1 MKRTSHITANVS
13 PDSLSV
19 SVLFLLRFY
28 ITLVGCFALA
38 KVIFVFYNA
47 DCGGAFTAQEVVDAI
62 LHGLPLDMAT
72 AGYFAAPLWLG
83 LLVGLWWCT
92 KARLVLFKTYCA
104 IIALLIAAC
113 LVADTGLY
121 EFWGIK
127 LDGTVFAYLDSPEG
141 AMNSVSH
148 AYLVGAGLAY
158 CAYSLILYFALSLV
172 MPREWMKGQGSRV
185 KGQGTRVKSQESGD
199 KGEGERVKGDFL
211 STKEAENKTSKKQ
224 SKVFEKFRD
233 VSLKFRDASLKKT
246 KTFFKRSLTFFKF
259 QNGFMEKGKGV
270 FLRPLTMLLLGG
282 LLFLGIRGGVGKSTA
297 NVGMVYHSDNIFMN
311 HSAVN
316 PAFSIV
322 ASLFKTKDFAEQHE
336 YFDEAERARQF
347 SQLEYHTTGNPIDTL
362 LRTNR
367 PNVLLI
373 LMEGCSAAFVNAIDS
388 TARPDITPRL
398 NQLAT
403 EGVLFTKCYSNS
415 FRTDR
420 GTVCTLSGYPAFPD
434 VSVMKVPSKCERL
447 PSIAQSLAREGYS
460 TEFVYG
466 GDINFTNTNGY
477 LRATGYERTLGDKDF
492 PVAVRRT
499 HNWGVTDH
507 IVLDTLY
514 QRILRYSADRP
525 WHTACLTLA
534 SHEPWEVPYDRI
546 PEDEVLNAMAYLDHA
561 IGEFID
567 RLRQTSVWENTLV
580 ILIPDHGAHY
590 PQGISEAD
598 PKKSHIPM
606 IWTGGAVR
614 QAQRIETL
622 CNQTDLAATLLGQL
636 GIDHSAFTFSRD
648 VLSDTYVRPSAV
660 HVWNEGIYYMD
671 ETGISALSLVSQKKS
686 ILHEAP
692 TPSVD
697 RQRAAHAYLQT
708 AYDDLG
714 GL

>member
-1 MKRTSHITANVS
+1 M
-13 PDSLSV
+13 
-19 SVLFLLRFY
+19 LF
-28 ITLVGCFALA
+28 I
-38 KVIFVFYNA
+38 
-47 DCGGAFTAQEVVDAI
+47 
-62 LHGLPLDMAT
+62 
-72 AGYFAAPLWLG
+72 
-83 LLVGLWWCT
+83 
-92 KARLVLFKTYCA
+92 
-104 IIALLIAAC
+104 
-113 LVADTGLY
+113 
-121 EFWGIK
+121 
-127 LDGTVFAYLDSPEG
+127 
-141 AMNSVSH
+141 
-148 AYLVGAGLAY
+148 
-158 CAYSLILYFALSLV
+158 
-172 MPREWMKGQGSRV
+172 
-185 KGQGTRVKSQESGD
+185 
-199 KGEGERVKGDFL
+199 
-211 STKEAENKTSKKQ
+211 
-224 SKVFEKFRD
+224 
-233 VSLKFRDASLKKT
+233 
-246 KTFFKRSLTFFKF
+246 
-259 QNGFMEKGKGV
+259 
-270 FLRPLTMLLLGG
+270 GG

-297 NVGMVYHSDNIFMN
+297 NVGMVYHSDNLFMN

-316 PAFSIV
+316 PVFSIV
-322 ASLFKTKDFAEQHE
+322 ASLFKTKDFAEQYD
-336 YFDEAERARQF
+336 YFDEAERARLF
-347 SQLEYHTTGNPIDTL
+347 SQMEYHTSGNPIDTL
-362 LRTNR
+362 LHTSR

-373 LMEGCSAAFVNAIDS
+373 LMEGCSASFVHAIDS
-388 TARPDITPRL
+388 TARPDIMPRL

-403 EGVLFTKCYSNS
+403 EGVLFTKCYANS

-447 PSIAQSLAREGYS
+447 PSIAQALAGEGYS

-492 PVAVRRT
+492 PAAVRRT

-514 QRILRYSADRP
+514 QRILRYPADRP
-525 WHTACLTLA
+525 WHTACLTLS
-534 SHEPWEVPYDRI
+534 SHEPWEVPYSRF
-546 PEDEVLNAMAYLDHA
+546 PEDQVLNTMAYLDDS
-561 IGEFID
+561 IGQFID

-590 PQGISEAD
+590 PQGISDAN
-598 PKKSHIPM
+598 PTKSHIPV

-614 QAQRIETL
+614 QARRIETL

-648 VLSDTYVRPSAV
+648 VLSDTYVRPSAI
-660 HVWNEGIYYMD
+660 HVWSEGIYYMD

-697 RQRAAHAYLQT
+697 RQQAAHAYLQT

>member
-1 MKRTSHITANVS
+1 MKRSSHITANVS

-38 KVIFVFYNA
+38 KVIFIAYNSACDTTFTFA
-47 DCGGAFTAQEVVDAI
+47 DAVMAI

-83 LLVGLWWCT
+83 LLVGLWWRT
-92 KARLVLFKTYCA
+92 KARHILFKGYCV

-127 LDGTVFAYLDSPEG
+127 LDGTVFTYLESPEG
-141 AMNSVSH
+141 AMNSVST
-148 AYLVGAGLAY
+148 AYIVGAGLAY
-158 CAYSLILYFALSLV
+158 VAYTLILYFALSHV
-172 MPREWMKGQGSRV
+172 MPREWGKNVRL
-185 KGQGTRVKSQESGD
+185 KA
-199 KGEGERVKGDFL
+199 KGEGVKCP
-211 STKEAENKTSKKQ
+211 
-224 SKVFEKFRD
+224 
-233 VSLKFRDASLKKT
+233 LKRT
-246 KTFFKRSLTFFKF
+246 KTFFKKSLTFLKF
-259 QNGFMEKGKGV
+259 QNGFFEKGKGL
-270 FLRPLTMLLLGG
+270 FLRPLIMLLLGG

-297 NVGMVYHSDNIFMN
+297 NVGMVYHSDNLFMN

-316 PAFSIV
+316 PVFSIV
-322 ASLFKTKDFAEQHE
+322 ASLFKTKDFAEQYD
-336 YFDEAERARQF
+336 YFDEAERARLF
-347 SQLEYHTTGNPIDTL
+347 SQMEYHTSGNPIDTL
-362 LRTNR
+362 LHTSR

-373 LMEGCSAAFVNAIDS
+373 LMEGCSGVFVHAIDS

-403 EGVLFTKCYSNS
+403 EGVLFTQCYANS

-447 PSIAQSLAREGYS
+447 PSIAQALAGEGYS

-492 PVAVRRT
+492 PAVVRRT

-514 QRILRYSADRP
+514 QRILRYPADRP
-525 WHTACLTLA
+525 WHTACLTLS
-534 SHEPWEVPYDRI
+534 SHEPWKVPYDRI

-561 IGEFID
+561 IGQFID

-590 PQGISEAD
+590 PQGISDAS
-598 PKKSHIPM
+598 PTKSHIPV

-614 QAQRIETL
+614 QARRIETL

-648 VLSDTYVRPSAV
+648 VLADTYVRPSAI
-660 HVWNEGIYYMD
+660 HVWSEGIYYMD

-697 RQRAAHAYLQT
+697 RQQAAHAYLQT

>member
-83 LLVGLWWCT
+83 LLVGLWWRT
-92 KARLVLFKTYCA
+92 KARRVLFKTYCA

-141 AMNSVSH
+141 AMNSVST
-148 AYLVGAGLAY
+148 AYICGVALAY
-158 CAYSLILYFALSLV
+158 IAYSLTLYFALSLV
-172 MPREWMKGQGSRV
+172 MPRGWKMSQESRV
-185 KGQGTRVKSQESGD
+185 KGQEARI
-199 KGEGERVKGDFL
+199 
-211 STKEAENKTSKKQ
+211 KENLQKTL
-224 SKVFEKFRD
+224 EKFRD
-233 VSLKFRDASLKKT
+233 ASLKFRDASLKKGLG
-246 KTFFKRSLTFFKF
+246 FFK
-259 QNGFMEKGKGV
+259 KGKGL
-270 FLRPLTMLLLGG
+270 FLRTLILLFIGG

-297 NVGMVYHSDNIFMN
+297 NVGLVYHSDNIYMN
-311 HSAVN
+311 HTAVN
-316 PAFSIV
+316 PVFSVV
-322 ASLFKTKDFAEQHE
+322 ASLFKTKDFAEQHN

-347 SQLEYHTTGNPIDTL
+347 ASLEYHTAGNCTDTL
-362 LRTNR
+362 LNTNR

-403 EGVLFTKCYSNS
+403 EGVLFTKCYANS

-434 VSVMKVPSKCERL
+434 VSVMKMPSKGERL
-447 PSIAQSLAREGYS
+447 PSIAQALAREGYT

-546 PEDEVLNAMAYLDHA
+546 PQDQVLNAMAYLDDC
-561 IGEFID
+561 IGKFID

-590 PQGISEAD
+590 PQGISDAD
-598 PKKSHIPM
+598 PTKSHIPM

-648 VLSDTYVRPSAV
+648 VLSDTYVRPSAI

-671 ETGISALSLVSQKKS
+671 ETGISALNILSQERP

-692 TPSVD
+692 APSVD
-697 RQRAAHAYLQT
+697 RQNAAHAYLQT

>member
-1 MKRTSHITANVS
+1 MKRSSHITANVS

-38 KVIFVFYNA
+38 KVIFIAYNSACDTTFTFA
-47 DCGGAFTAQEVVDAI
+47 DAVMAI

-83 LLVGLWWCT
+83 LLIGLWWRT
-92 KARLVLFKTYCA
+92 QARSILFKAYCA
-104 IIALLIAAC
+104 LISLLIAAC
-113 LVADTGLY
+113 LIADTGLY

-127 LDGTVFAYLDSPEG
+127 LDGTVFAYIESPEG
-141 AMNSVSH
+141 AINSVSN
-148 AYLVGAGLAY
+148 AYIVGAGLAY
-158 CAYSLILYFALSLV
+158 VAYTLILYFALSHV
-172 MPREWMKGQGSRV
+172 MPREWGKNVRL
-185 KGQGTRVKSQESGD
+185 KA
-199 KGEGERVKGDFL
+199 KGEGVKCPL
-211 STKEAENKTSKKQ
+211 KQ
-224 SKVFEKFRD
+224 
-233 VSLKFRDASLKKT
+233 T
-246 KTFFKRSLTFFKF
+246 KTFFKKSLTFLKF
-259 QNGFMEKGKGV
+259 RNGLFERGKGL
-270 FLRPLTMLLLGG
+270 FFRPLIMLLLGG

-297 NVGMVYHSDNIFMN
+297 NVGMVYHSDNLFMN

-316 PAFSIV
+316 PVFSIV
-322 ASLFKTKDFAEQHE
+322 ASLFKTKDFAEQYD
-336 YFDEAERARQF
+336 YFDEAERARLF
-347 SQLEYHTTGNPIDTL
+347 SQLEYHTSGNPIDTL
-362 LRTNR
+362 LHTSR

-373 LMEGCSAAFVNAIDS
+373 LMEGCSGVFVNAIDS

-403 EGVLFTKCYSNS
+403 EGVLFTQCYANS

-420 GTVCTLSGYPAFPD
+420 GTVCTLSGYPAYPD

-447 PSIAQSLAREGYS
+447 PSIAQALAGEGYS

-492 PVAVRRT
+492 PAAVRRT

-514 QRILRYSADRP
+514 QRILRYPADRP
-525 WHTACLTLA
+525 WHTACLTLS
-534 SHEPWEVPYDRI
+534 SHEPWEVPYSRI
-546 PEDEVLNAMAYLDHA
+546 PEDQVLNAMAYLDDS
-561 IGEFID
+561 IGQFID

-590 PQGISEAD
+590 PQGISDAS
-598 PKKSHIPM
+598 PTKSHIPV

-614 QAQRIETL
+614 QARRIETL

-648 VLSDTYVRPSAV
+648 VLADTYVRPSAV
-660 HVWNEGIYYMD
+660 HVWSEGIYYMD

-697 RQRAAHAYLQT
+697 RQQAAHAYLQT

>member
-1 MKRTSHITANVS
+1 MKRLSHITTNAS
-13 PDSLSV
+13 PDSFRT

-72 AGYFAAPLWLG
+72 AGYFAALLWLG
-83 LLVGLWWCT
+83 LLVGLWWRT
-92 KARLVLFKTYCA
+92 KARRVLFKTYCA
-104 IIALLIAAC
+104 IIGLLIAAC

-158 CAYSLILYFALSLV
+158 CAYTLILYFALSHV
-172 MPREWMKGQGSRV
+172 MPREWGKGQE
-185 KGQGTRVKSQESGD
+185 TRVKSQEVKAED
-199 KGEGERVKGDFL
+199 EEQKGP
-211 STKEAENKTSKKQ
+211 
-224 SKVFEKFRD
+224 
-233 VSLKFRDASLKKT
+233 LKKA
-246 KTFFKRSLTFFKF
+246 
-259 QNGFMEKGKGV
+259 KGL

-316 PAFSIV
+316 PVFSIV

-362 LRTNR
+362 LHTSR

-373 LMEGCSAAFVNAIDS
+373 LMEGCSAAFVHAIDS

-403 EGVLFTKCYSNS
+403 EGVLFTRCYANS

-434 VSVMKVPSKCERL
+434 VSVMKMPSKGERL
-447 PSIAQSLAREGYS
+447 PSIAQALAREGYT

-546 PEDEVLNAMAYLDHA
+546 PQDQVFNAMAYLDDC
-561 IGEFID
+561 IGKFID
-567 RLRQTSVWENTLV
+567 RLRQTAAWKNTLV
-580 ILIPDHGAHY
+580 ILLPDHGAHY

-636 GIDHSAFTFSRD
+636 GIAHEEFTFSRD
-648 VLSDTYVRPSAV
+648 VLADTYVRPSAV

-671 ETGISALSLVSQKKS
+671 ETGISALNILSQERP

-692 TPSVD
+692 APSVD
-697 RQRAAHAYLQT
+697 RQNAAHAYLQT
-708 AYDDLG
+708 IYDDLG
-714 GL
+714 EL

>member
-83 LLVGLWWCT
+83 LLVGLWWRT
-92 KARLVLFKTYCA
+92 KARRVLFKTYCA

-141 AMNSVSH
+141 AMNSVST
-148 AYLVGAGLAY
+148 AYICGVALAY
-158 CAYSLILYFALSLV
+158 IAYSLTLYFALSLV
-172 MPREWMKGQGSRV
+172 MPRGWKMSQESRV
-185 KGQGTRVKSQESGD
+185 KGQEARI
-199 KGEGERVKGDFL
+199 
-211 STKEAENKTSKKQ
+211 KENLQKTL
-224 SKVFEKFRD
+224 E
-233 VSLKFRDASLKKT
+233 KFRDASLKFHDVSLK
-246 KTFFKRSLTFFKF
+246 KGLGFFK
-259 QNGFMEKGKGV
+259 KGKGL

-316 PAFSIV
+316 PVFSIV

-403 EGVLFTKCYSNS
+403 EGVLFTKCYANS

-434 VSVMKVPSKCERL
+434 VSVMKMPSKGERL
-447 PSIAQSLAREGYS
+447 PSIAQALAREGYS

-546 PEDEVLNAMAYLDHA
+546 PQDQVLNAMAYLDDC
-561 IGEFID
+561 IGKFID
-567 RLRQTSVWENTLV
+567 RLRQTPAWENTLV

-590 PQGISEAD
+590 PQGISDAD
-598 PKKSHIPM
+598 PIKSHIPM

-671 ETGISALSLVSQKKS
+671 ETGISALNILSQERP

-692 TPSVD
+692 APSVD
-697 RQRAAHAYLQT
+697 RQNAAHAYLQT

>member
-1 MKRTSHITANVS
+1 MKRSSHITANVS

-38 KVIFVFYNA
+38 KVIFIAYNSACDTTFTFA
-47 DCGGAFTAQEVVDAI
+47 DAVMAI

-83 LLVGLWWCT
+83 LLVGLWWRT
-92 KARLVLFKTYCA
+92 KARHILFKGYCV

-127 LDGTVFAYLDSPEG
+127 LDGTVFTYLESPEG
-141 AMNSVSH
+141 AMNSVST
-148 AYLVGAGLAY
+148 AYIVGAGLAY
-158 CAYSLILYFALSLV
+158 VAYTLILYFALSHV
-172 MPREWMKGQGSRV
+172 MPREWGKNVRL
-185 KGQGTRVKSQESGD
+185 KA
-199 KGEGERVKGDFL
+199 KGEGVKCP
-211 STKEAENKTSKKQ
+211 
-224 SKVFEKFRD
+224 
-233 VSLKFRDASLKKT
+233 LKRT
-246 KTFFKRSLTFFKF
+246 KTFFKKSLTFLKF
-259 QNGFMEKGKGV
+259 QNGFFEKGKGL
-270 FLRPLTMLLLGG
+270 FLRPLIMLLLGG

-297 NVGMVYHSDNIFMN
+297 NVGMVYHSDNLFMN

-316 PAFSIV
+316 PVFSIV
-322 ASLFKTKDFAEQHE
+322 ASLFKTKDFAEQYD
-336 YFDEAERARQF
+336 YFDEAERARLF
-347 SQLEYHTTGNPIDTL
+347 SQMEYHTSGNPIDTL
-362 LRTNR
+362 LHTSR

-373 LMEGCSAAFVNAIDS
+373 LMEGCSGVFVNAIDS

-403 EGVLFTKCYSNS
+403 EGVLFTKCYANS

-447 PSIAQSLAREGYS
+447 PSIAQALAGEGYS

-492 PVAVRRT
+492 PAVVRRT

-514 QRILRYSADRP
+514 QRILRYPADRP
-525 WHTACLTLA
+525 WHTACLTLS
-534 SHEPWEVPYDRI
+534 SHEPWKVPYDRI

-561 IGEFID
+561 IGQFID

-590 PQGISEAD
+590 PQGISDAS
-598 PKKSHIPM
+598 PTKSHIPV

-614 QAQRIETL
+614 QARRIETL

-648 VLSDTYVRPSAV
+648 VLADTYVRPSAI
-660 HVWNEGIYYMD
+660 HVWSEGIYYMD

-697 RQRAAHAYLQT
+697 RQQAAHAYLQT

>member
-1 MKRTSHITANVS
+1 MKRSSHITANVS

-38 KVIFVFYNA
+38 KVIFIAYNSACDTTFTFA
-47 DCGGAFTAQEVVDAI
+47 DAVMAI

-83 LLVGLWWCT
+83 LLIGLWWRT
-92 KARLVLFKTYCA
+92 KARHILFKVYCVV
-104 IIALLIAAC
+104 ISLLIATC
-113 LVADTGLY
+113 LIADTGLY

-127 LDGTVFAYLDSPEG
+127 LDGTVFTYLESPEG
-141 AMNSVSH
+141 AMNSVST
-148 AYLVGAGLAY
+148 AYIVGAGLAY
-158 CAYSLILYFALSLV
+158 VAYTLTLYFALSHV
-172 MPREWMKGQGSRV
+172 MPREWGKNVRL
-185 KGQGTRVKSQESGD
+185 KA
-199 KGEGERVKGDFL
+199 KGEGVKCP
-211 STKEAENKTSKKQ
+211 
-224 SKVFEKFRD
+224 
-233 VSLKFRDASLKKT
+233 LKKT
-246 KTFFKRSLTFFKF
+246 KTFFKKSLTFFKF
-259 QNGFMEKGKGV
+259 QNGFFEKGKGL
-270 FLRPLTMLLLGG
+270 FFRTLIMLFIGG

-297 NVGMVYHSDNIFMN
+297 NVGMVYHSDNLFMN

-316 PAFSIV
+316 PVFSIV
-322 ASLFKTKDFAEQHE
+322 ASLFKTKDFAEQYD
-336 YFDEAERARQF
+336 YFDEAERARLF
-347 SQLEYHTTGNPIDTL
+347 SQMEYHTSGNPIDTL
-362 LRTNR
+362 LHTNR

-373 LMEGCSAAFVNAIDS
+373 LMEGCSGVFVHAIDS

-403 EGVLFTKCYSNS
+403 EGVLFTKCYANS

-420 GTVCTLSGYPAFPD
+420 GTVCTLSGYPAYPD

-447 PSIAQSLAREGYS
+447 PSIAQALASEGYS
-460 TEFVYG
+460 TEFIYG

-492 PVAVRRT
+492 PAAVRRT

-514 QRILRYSADRP
+514 QRISRYPADRP
-525 WHTACLTLA
+525 WHTACLTLS

-546 PEDEVLNAMAYLDHA
+546 PQDQVLNAMAYLDDC
-561 IGEFID
+561 IGKFID
-567 RLRQTSVWENTLV
+567 RLRQTPAWENTLV

-606 IWTGGAVR
+606 IWTGGAIR
-614 QAQRIETL
+614 QARRIETL

-660 HVWNEGIYYMD
+660 HVWSEGIYYMD
-671 ETGISALSLVSQKKS
+671 ETGISALSLVSQEKS
-686 ILHEAP
+686 ILHESPAP
-692 TPSVD
+692 SSH
-697 RQRAAHAYLQT
+697 RQQAARAYLQT
-708 AYDDLG
+708 IYDALG
-714 GL
+714 EL

>member
-1 MKRTSHITANVS
+1 MKRSSHITVNVS

-38 KVIFVFYNA
+38 KVIFIAYNSACDTTFTFA
-47 DCGGAFTAQEVVDAI
+47 DAVMAI

-92 KARLVLFKTYCA
+92 KARHILFKGYCA
-104 IIALLIAAC
+104 LIALLIAAC

-127 LDGTVFAYLDSPEG
+127 LDGTVFAYLESPEG
-141 AMNSVSH
+141 AINSVST
-148 AYLVGAGLAY
+148 AYICGAGLAY
-158 CAYSLILYFALSLV
+158 AAYTLILYFALSLV
-172 MPREWMKGQGSRV
+172 MPREWGKNVRL
-185 KGQGTRVKSQESGD
+185 KA
-199 KGEGERVKGDFL
+199 KGEGVKCPL
-211 STKEAENKTSKKQ
+211 KQ
-224 SKVFEKFRD
+224 AK
-233 VSLKFRDASLKKT
+233 
-246 KTFFKRSLTFFKF
+246 TFFKF
-259 QNGFMEKGKGV
+259 QNGFFEKGLGL
-270 FLRPLTMLLLGG
+270 FLRPLIMLLLGG

-297 NVGMVYHSDNIFMN
+297 NVGMVYHSDNLFMN

-316 PAFSIV
+316 PVFSIV
-322 ASLFKTKDFAEQHE
+322 ASLFKTKDFAEQYD
-336 YFDEAERARQF
+336 YFEEAERARLF
-347 SQLEYHTTGNPIDTL
+347 SQLEYHTSGNPIDTL
-362 LRTNR
+362 LHTNR

-373 LMEGCSAAFVNAIDS
+373 LMEGCSASFVHAIDS

-403 EGVLFTKCYSNS
+403 ESVVFTQCYANS

-447 PSIAQSLAREGYS
+447 PSIAQALAGEGYA
-460 TEFVYG
+460 TEFIYG

-492 PVAVRRT
+492 PAAVRRT

-514 QRILRYSADRP
+514 QRILRYPADRS
-525 WHTACLTLA
+525 WHAACLTLS
-534 SHEPWEVPYDRI
+534 SHEPWKVPYDRI
-546 PEDEVLNAMAYLDHA
+546 PEDEVLNAMAYLDHS

-567 RLRQTSVWENTLV
+567 RLRQTSAWQNTLV

-598 PKKSHIPM
+598 PTKSHIPM

-614 QAQRIETL
+614 QARHIETL

-648 VLSDTYVRPSAV
+648 VLADTYVRPSAI
-660 HVWNEGIYYMD
+660 HVWSEGIYYMG

-697 RQRAAHAYLQT
+697 RQQAAHAYLQT
-708 AYDDLG
+708 VYDDLG

>member
-1 MKRTSHITANVS
+1 MKRSSHITANVS

-38 KVIFVFYNA
+38 KVIFIAYNSACDTTFTFA
-47 DCGGAFTAQEVVDAI
+47 DAVMAI

-83 LLVGLWWCT
+83 LLIGLWWRT
-92 KARLVLFKTYCA
+92 KARHILFRGYCA
-104 IIALLIAAC
+104 LIALLIAAC
-113 LVADTGLY
+113 LIADTGLY

-127 LDGTVFAYLDSPEG
+127 LDGTVFTYLESPEG
-141 AMNSVSH
+141 AINSVST
-148 AYLVGAGLAY
+148 AYICGAGLAY
-158 CAYSLILYFALSLV
+158 VAYTLILYFALSLV
-172 MPREWMKGQGSRV
+172 MPREWGKNVRL
-185 KGQGTRVKSQESGD
+185 KA
-199 KGEGERVKGDFL
+199 KGEGVKCP
-211 STKEAENKTSKKQ
+211 
-224 SKVFEKFRD
+224 
-233 VSLKFRDASLKKT
+233 LKRA
-246 KTFFKRSLTFFKF
+246 KTFFKFR
-259 QNGFMEKGKGV
+259 NGLFERGKGL
-270 FLRPLTMLLLGG
+270 FLRPLIMLFIGG

-297 NVGMVYHSDNIFMN
+297 NVGMVYHSDNLFMN

-316 PAFSIV
+316 PVFSIV
-322 ASLFKTKDFAEQHE
+322 ASLFKTKDFAEQYD
-336 YFDEAERARQF
+336 YFDEAERACLF
-347 SQLEYHTTGNPIDTL
+347 SQLEYHTSGNPIDTL
-362 LRTNR
+362 LHTSR

-373 LMEGCSAAFVNAIDS
+373 LMEGCSASFVHAIDS

-403 EGVLFTKCYSNS
+403 ESVLFTKCYANS

-420 GTVCTLSGYPAFPD
+420 GTVCTLSGYPAYPD

-447 PSIAQSLAREGYS
+447 PSIAQALAGEGYA

-492 PVAVRRT
+492 PAAVRRT

-514 QRILRYSADRP
+514 QRILRYPADRS
-525 WHTACLTLA
+525 WHTACLTLS
-534 SHEPWEVPYDRI
+534 SHEPWEVPYNRI
-546 PEDEVLNAMAYLDHA
+546 PEDQVLNAMAYLDDS

-567 RLRQTSVWENTLV
+567 RLRQTSVWQNTLV

-590 PQGISEAD
+590 PQGISDAN
-598 PKKSHIPM
+598 PTKSHIPV

-614 QAQRIETL
+614 QARRIETL

-648 VLSDTYVRPSAV
+648 VLSDTYVRPSAI
-660 HVWNEGIYYMD
+660 HVWSEGIYYMD

-697 RQRAAHAYLQT
+697 RQQAAHAYLQT

>member
-1 MKRTSHITANVS
+1 MKRLSHITTNAS
-13 PDSLSV
+13 PDSFRT
-19 SVLFLLRFY
+19 SVLFLLKFY

-38 KVIFVFYNA
+38 KVIFVLYNA

-72 AGYFAAPLWLG
+72 AGYFTVPLWLG
-83 LLVGLWWCT
+83 QLVGIWWRT
-92 KARLVLFKTYCA
+92 QARHVLFKAYCA
-104 IIALLIAAC
+104 LISLLIAAC

-141 AMNSVSH
+141 AMNSVST
-148 AYLVGAGLAY
+148 AYICGVGLAY
-158 CAYSLILYFALSLV
+158 ITYTLVLYFALSLV
-172 MPREWMKGQGSRV
+172 MPREWRWGEGLRV
-185 KGQGTRVKSQESGD
+185 KG
-199 KGEGERVKGDFL
+199 EGLKVKGNL
-211 STKEAENKTSKKQ
+211 QKTL
-224 SKVFEKFRD
+224 EKFFAGLLER
-233 VSLKFRDASLKKT
+233 T
-246 KTFFKRSLTFFKF
+246 KTFLQKSLPFLNSPNAYFK
-259 QNGFMEKGKGV
+259 KGKGL
-270 FLRPLTMLLLGG
+270 FLRTLILLFIGG

-316 PAFSIV
+316 PVFSIV
-322 ASLFKTKDFAEQHE
+322 ASLFKTKDFAEQHN
-336 YFDEAERARQF
+336 YFDEAERANQW
-347 SQLEYHTTGNPIDTL
+347 SKLEYHTTGNPIDTL

-403 EGVLFTKCYSNS
+403 EGVLFTKCYANS

-434 VSVMKVPSKCERL
+434 VSVMKMPSKGERL
-447 PSIAQSLAREGYS
+447 PSIALSLAREGYA

-499 HNWGVTDH
+499 HDWGVTDH

-546 PEDEVLNAMAYLDHA
+546 PQDQVLNAMAYLDDC
-561 IGEFID
+561 IGKFID
-567 RLRQTSVWENTLV
+567 RLRQTAAWKNTLV
-580 ILIPDHGAHY
+580 ILLPDHGAHY

-636 GIDHSAFTFSRD
+636 GIDHSDFTFSRD

-671 ETGISALSLVSQKKS
+671 ETGISALNILSQERP

-692 TPSVD
+692 APSVD
-697 RQRAAHAYLQT
+697 RQNAAHAYLQT
-708 AYDDLG
+708 IYDDLG
-714 GL
+714 EL

>member
-1 MKRTSHITANVS
+1 MKRLSHITTNAS
-13 PDSLSV
+13 PDSFRT

-83 LLVGLWWCT
+83 LLVGLWWRT
-92 KARLVLFKTYCA
+92 KARRVLFKTYCA

-141 AMNSVSH
+141 AMNSVST
-148 AYLVGAGLAY
+148 AYICGVGLAY
-158 CAYSLILYFALSLV
+158 TTYTLVLYFALSLV
-172 MPREWMKGQGSRV
+172 MPREWRKGEGLRV
-185 KGQGTRVKSQESGD
+185 KG
-199 KGEGERVKGDFL
+199 EGLRVKGNL
-211 STKEAENKTSKKQ
+211 QKTL
-224 SKVFEKFRD
+224 EKFRD
-233 VSLKFRDASLKKT
+233 VSLKFRDVSLKKGLG
-246 KTFFKRSLTFFKF
+246 FFK
-259 QNGFMEKGKGV
+259 KGKGV

-297 NVGMVYHSDNIFMN
+297 NVGMVYHSDNLYMN
-311 HSAVN
+311 HTAVN
-316 PAFSIV
+316 PVFSIV
-322 ASLFKTKDFAEQHE
+322 ASLFKTKDFAEQHN

-347 SQLEYHTTGNPIDTL
+347 SQMEYHTSGNPIDTL

-403 EGVLFTKCYSNS
+403 EGVLFTKCYANS

-434 VSVMKVPSKCERL
+434 VSVMKMPSKGERL
-447 PSIAQSLAREGYS
+447 PSIAQALAREGYT

-546 PEDEVLNAMAYLDHA
+546 PQDQVLNAMAYLDDC
-561 IGEFID
+561 IGKFID

-598 PKKSHIPM
+598 PRKSHIPM

-614 QAQRIETL
+614 QARRIETL
-622 CNQTDLAATLLGQL
+622 CNQTDLPATLLGQL
-636 GIDHSAFTFSRD
+636 GIDHSVFTFSRD
-648 VLSDTYVRPSAV
+648 ILADTYVRPSVV
-660 HVWNEGIYYMD
+660 HVWSEGIYYMD

-692 TPSVD
+692 APSVD
-697 RQRAAHAYLQT
+697 RQNAAHAYLQT

>member
-38 KVIFVFYNA
+38 KVIFVLYNA

-72 AGYFAAPLWLG
+72 AGYFATPLWLG
-83 LLVGLWWCT
+83 LLVGLWWRT
-92 KARLVLFKTYCA
+92 KARRVLFKTYCA

-141 AMNSVSH
+141 AINSVST
-148 AYLVGAGLAY
+148 AYICGAGLAY

-172 MPREWMKGQGSRV
+172 MPRGWKMSQESRV
-185 KGQGTRVKSQESGD
+185 KGQEARI
-199 KGEGERVKGDFL
+199 
-211 STKEAENKTSKKQ
+211 KENLQKTL
-224 SKVFEKFRD
+224 E
-233 VSLKFRDASLKKT
+233 KFRDASLKFHDVSLK
-246 KTFFKRSLTFFKF
+246 KGLGFFK
-259 QNGFMEKGKGV
+259 KGKGL

-316 PAFSIV
+316 PVFSIV

-403 EGVLFTKCYSNS
+403 EGVLFTKCYANS

-434 VSVMKVPSKCERL
+434 VSVMKMPSKGERL
-447 PSIAQSLAREGYS
+447 PSIAQALAREGYS

-546 PEDEVLNAMAYLDHA
+546 PQDQVLNAMAYLDDC
-561 IGEFID
+561 IGKFID
-567 RLRQTSVWENTLV
+567 RLRQTPAWENTLV

-590 PQGISEAD
+590 PQGISDAD
-598 PKKSHIPM
+598 PIKSHIPM

-671 ETGISALSLVSQKKS
+671 ETGISALNILSQERP

-692 TPSVD
+692 APSVD
-697 RQRAAHAYLQT
+697 RQNAAHAYLQT

>member
-1 MKRTSHITANVS
+1 MKQSSHITANVS

-38 KVIFVFYNA
+38 KVIFVLYNA

-72 AGYFAAPLWLG
+72 AGYFTVPLWLG
-83 LLVGLWWCT
+83 QLVGIWWRT
-92 KARLVLFKTYCA
+92 QARRILFKTYCA
-104 IIALLIAAC
+104 LISLLIAAC
-113 LVADTGLY
+113 LIADTGLY

-127 LDGTVFAYLDSPEG
+127 LDGTVFTYLESPEG
-141 AMNSVSH
+141 AINSVST
-148 AYLVGAGLAY
+148 AYICGAGLAY
-158 CAYSLILYFALSLV
+158 VAYTLILYFALSHV
-172 MPREWMKGQGSRV
+172 MPREWEKNVRL
-185 KGQGTRVKSQESGD
+185 KA
-199 KGEGERVKGDFL
+199 KGEGVKCP
-211 STKEAENKTSKKQ
+211 
-224 SKVFEKFRD
+224 
-233 VSLKFRDASLKKT
+233 LKRA
-246 KTFFKRSLTFFKF
+246 KTFYKKSLTFFKF
-259 QNGFMEKGKGV
+259 RNGLFEKGKGL
-270 FLRPLTMLLLGG
+270 FLRPLIMLLLGG

-297 NVGMVYHSDNIFMN
+297 NVGMVYHSDNLFMN

-316 PAFSIV
+316 PVFSIV
-322 ASLFKTKDFAEQHE
+322 ASLFKTKDFAEQYD
-336 YFDEAERARQF
+336 YFDEAERARLF
-347 SQLEYHTTGNPIDTL
+347 SQLEYHTSGNPIDTL
-362 LRTNR
+362 LHTSS

-373 LMEGCSAAFVNAIDS
+373 LMEGCSASFVHAIDS

-398 NQLAT
+398 NQLAK
-403 EGVLFTKCYSNS
+403 ESVLFTKCYANS

-447 PSIAQSLAREGYS
+447 PSIAQALAGEGYS

-492 PVAVRRT
+492 PAAVRRT

-514 QRILRYSADRP
+514 QRILRYPADRP
-525 WHTACLTLA
+525 WHTACLTLS

-546 PEDEVLNAMAYLDHA
+546 PEDEVLNAMAYLDDC
-561 IGEFID
+561 IGQFID
-567 RLRQTSVWENTLV
+567 RLRQTPVWQNTLV

-590 PQGISEAD
+590 PQGISDAS
-598 PKKSHIPM
+598 PTKSHIPV

-648 VLSDTYVRPSAV
+648 VLADTYVRPSAI
-660 HVWNEGIYYMD
+660 HVWSEGIYYMD

-697 RQRAAHAYLQT
+697 RQQAAHAYLQT

>member
-1 MKRTSHITANVS
+1 MKRSSHITANVS

-38 KVIFVFYNA
+38 KVIFIAYNSACDTTFTFA
-47 DCGGAFTAQEVVDAI
+47 DAVMAI
-62 LHGLPLDMAT
+62 LHGSPLDMAT

-83 LLVGLWWCT
+83 LLIGLWWRT
-92 KARLVLFKTYCA
+92 QARSILFKTYCA
-104 IIALLIAAC
+104 LISLLIAAC
-113 LVADTGLY
+113 LIADTGLY

-127 LDGTVFAYLDSPEG
+127 LDGTVFAYLESPEG
-141 AMNSVSH
+141 AINSVST
-148 AYLVGAGLAY
+148 AYICGAGLAY
-158 CAYSLILYFALSLV
+158 VAYTLILYFALSLV
-172 MPREWMKGQGSRV
+172 MPREWGQNVRL
-185 KGQGTRVKSQESGD
+185 KA
-199 KGEGERVKGDFL
+199 KGEGVKCP
-211 STKEAENKTSKKQ
+211 
-224 SKVFEKFRD
+224 
-233 VSLKFRDASLKKT
+233 LKRT
-246 KTFFKRSLTFFKF
+246 KTFFKKSLTFLKF
-259 QNGFMEKGKGV
+259 QNGFFEKGLGL
-270 FLRPLTMLLLGG
+270 FFRPLIMLLLGG

-297 NVGMVYHSDNIFMN
+297 NVGMVYHSDNLFMN

-316 PAFSIV
+316 PVFSIV
-322 ASLFKTKDFAEQHE
+322 ASLFKTKDFAEQYD
-336 YFDEAERARQF
+336 YFDEAERARLF
-347 SQLEYHTTGNPIDTL
+347 SQLEYHTSGNPIDTL
-362 LRTNR
+362 LHTSR

-373 LMEGCSAAFVNAIDS
+373 LMEGCSGVFVNAIDS

-403 EGVLFTKCYSNS
+403 EGVLFTQCYANS

-434 VSVMKVPSKCERL
+434 VSVMKVPSKCEHL
-447 PSIAQSLAREGYS
+447 PSIAQTLAGEGYN

-492 PVAVRRT
+492 PAAVRRT

-514 QRILRYSADRP
+514 QRILRYPADRP
-525 WHTACLTLA
+525 WHTACLTLS
-534 SHEPWEVPYDRI
+534 SHEPWKVPYDRF
-546 PEDEVLNAMAYLDHA
+546 PEDQVLNAMAYLDHA

-590 PQGISEAD
+590 PQGISDAS
-598 PKKSHIPM
+598 PTKSHIPM

-614 QAQRIETL
+614 QARRIETL

-636 GIDHSAFTFSRD
+636 GIDHGAFTFSRD
-648 VLSDTYVRPSAV
+648 VLADTYVRPSAI
-660 HVWNEGIYYMD
+660 HVWSEGIYYMD
-671 ETGISALSLVSQKKS
+671 ETGISAMSLVSQKKS

-697 RQRAAHAYLQT
+697 RQQAAHAYLQT